1 MKVSSYSKGRK
12 SSKMSMNN
20 NNNNNKD
27 GENKRAHTY
36 NNVVVHNC
44 NYKKKLKHTV
54 RCHKNPKKEKRK

>member
-27 GENKRAHTY
+27 GENKRTHTY
-36 NNVVVHNC
+36 NNVVGHNC
-44 NYKKKLKHTV
+44 NYK
-54 RCHKNPKKEKRK
+54 N

>member
-44 NYKKKLKHTV
+44 NYKK
-54 RCHKNPKKEKRK
+54 N